1 MILEFMLRCVH
12 TVLSTA
18 GGLYLNALKE
28 IWCLCSRLTESL
40 RMISLLSE
48 RSDSLSSPCFAQ
60 TPRPFQG

>member
-12 TVLSTA
+12 TVLSAA

-28 IWCLCSRLTESL
+28 IWCLSSRLTESL

-48 RSDSLSSPCFAQ
+48 RSDSLSSPCFSQ